1 MTTKAMAHRR
11 TIDRTPQRESKR
23 VDFKERLDLSRAED
37 WCEIIK
43 DIAAMANSGGGSI
56 LVGVK
61 DDGAPSGW
69 DPLSILGADP
79 AHFVD
84 KIAKYTGEQF
94 SEFEIVA
101 TRRDHRQIAEIRIA
115 AAETPLVFVQ
125 PGTYEVVEG
134 KQKTA
139 FGRGTVY
146 FRHGAKS
153 EPANPRDLR
162 DFLAREIDRARRSWL
177 GNIRKVVQAPTGSI
191 VNVVRPGVPV
201 GADMHTAAV
210 RLVDDPEAPV
220 FGRLNPDETHP
231 HRQKE
236 VAKKVSERLA
246 EKRVITPFEIQC
258 VRKAHKIDESKP
270 QYFHRSKF
278 TSPQYSDAF
287 VDWIVREFDK
297 DSDFFDKARAAC
309 RHQ

>member
-1 MTTKAMAHRR
+1 MSRRR
-11 TIDRTPQRESKR
+11 TKDRIARRESKR
-23 VDFKERLDLSRAED
+23 VDFKERLDLSKAED

-56 LVGVK
+56 LLGIK
-61 DDGAPSGW
+61 DDGTPSGW
-69 DPLSILGADP
+69 DPSNVLATDP
-79 AHFVD
+79 AHIVD

-94 SEFEIVA
+94 SDFEIVA
-101 TRRDHRQIAEIRIA
+101 TRRENYRVAEIRVA
-115 AAETPLVFVQ
+115 GVATPLVFVQ
-125 PGTYEVVEG
+125 PGTYEVVPG

-153 EPANPRDLR
+153 EPVNSRDLR
-162 DFLAREIDRARRSWL
+162 EFLEREIDRARRSWL

-191 VNVVRPGVPV
+191 VNVVRPGAPV
-201 GADMHTAAV
+201 DAAMHAAAV

-220 FGRLNPDETHP
+220 YGRLNPDDTHP

-246 EKRVITPFEIQC
+246 GKRGVSPFEIQC
-258 VRKAHKIDESKP
+258 VRKAHKIDETKP

-297 DSDFFDKARAAC
+297 DYEFFDKARAAC
-309 RHQ
+309 RNQ

>member
-1 MTTKAMAHRR
+1 MIIFTRGESPLEVTTKVMTHRR
-11 TIDRTPQRESKR
+11 TIERTPQRESKR

-115 AAETPLVFVQ
+115 AAETPLVLFN
-125 PGTYEVVEG
+125 
-134 KQKTA
+134 
-139 FGRGTVY
+139 R
-146 FRHGAKS
+146 
-153 EPANPRDLR
+153 
-162 DFLAREIDRARRSWL
+162 
-177 GNIRKVVQAPTGSI
+177 APTKLLEVS
-191 VNVVRPGVPV
+191 RRR
-201 GADMHTAAV
+201 
-210 RLVDDPEAPV
+210 RLVEALSISVTAP
-220 FGRLNPDETHP
+220 RASL
-231 HRQKE
+231 R
-236 VAKKVSERLA
+236 
-246 EKRVITPFEIQC
+246 IQG
-258 VRKAHKIDESKP
+258 
-270 QYFHRSKF
+270 
-278 TSPQYSDAF
+278 T
-287 VDWIVREFDK
+287 
-297 DSDFFDKARAAC
+297 
-309 RHQ
+309 